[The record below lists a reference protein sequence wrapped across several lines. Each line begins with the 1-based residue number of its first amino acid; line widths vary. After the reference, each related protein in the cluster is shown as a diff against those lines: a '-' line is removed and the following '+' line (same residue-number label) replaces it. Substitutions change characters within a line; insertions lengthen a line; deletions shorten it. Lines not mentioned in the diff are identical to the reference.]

1 MMTDYGRHPKF
12 SKKNNVEQ
20 IANLVRCWPGN
31 NYSVSSCRLVRTLS
45 YIPISIN
52 VFFKKK

>member
-1 MMTDYGRHPKF
+1 MTDYGRHPKF